1 MAYRDYYN
9 ILGVNRRSTQVDIKQ
24 AYRDLARK
32 WHPDRHAG
40 DTQVEERF
48 KDINEAYNTLGDPER
63 RARYDKLGPF
73 YTESGR
79 PPRPDEVNE
88 AFSSMVGSIFRRK
101 PKPSKGTDLRYTLS
115 IDLEDTLKGV
125 ERVVTIPR
133 TRTCPTCEGVGAESD
148 QGVEQCGACKG
159 TGLSKTSRV
168 FKSKCYHCNGMGYT
182 IIEPCTSCDGD
193 GILGFEDTIKVNV
206 AAGIATGQKLRI
218 SGKGNTPKGRGT
230 PGDLFVVVS
239 VKDHPLFRRRGK
251 DLIVDCPLSIAE
263 ITNGADV
270 RVPTLEG
277 STTIRIPKG
286 TLPGHVFRLSGKGL
300 PTPKSKK
307 RGDLHIHATLEVPT
321 QLSSEQSAALNAW
334 CASLSPEQFPE
345 RAALNA
351 ALRDR
356 K

>member
-9 ILGVNRRSTQVDIKQ
+9 ILGVSRRSTQVDIKQ

-101 PKPSKGTDLRYTLS
+101 PKPSKGADLRYTLS

-133 TRTCPTCEGVGAESD
+133 TRTCPTCEGRRE
-148 QGVEQCGACKG
+148 
-159 TGLSKTSRV
+159 R
-168 FKSKCYHCNGMGYT
+168 
-182 IIEPCTSCDGD
+182 P
-193 GILGFEDTIKVNV
+193 
-206 AAGIATGQKLRI
+206 R
-218 SGKGNTPKGRGT
+218 NTT
-230 PGDLFVVVS
+230 V
-239 VKDHPLFRRRGK
+239 
-251 DLIVDCPLSIAE
+251 
-263 ITNGADV
+263 
-270 RVPTLEG
+270 
-277 STTIRIPKG
+277 
-286 TLPGHVFRLSGKGL
+286 
-300 PTPKSKK
+300 
-307 RGDLHIHATLEVPT
+307 
-321 QLSSEQSAALNAW
+321 W
-334 CASLSPEQFPE
+334 CV
-345 RAALNA
+345 
-351 ALRDR
+351 
-356 K
+356 